1 MATTNII
8 LDLVL
13 IAAAIWMVAT
23 VRGVGGVV
31 GRTLNLIT
39 IGAVVLGLAHFL
51 ATWQHELLPITSPP
65 GAEAFIHRVIVLLG
79 FVLLVAG
86 FRQIR
91 ELGR

>member
-1 MATTNII
+1 MGTTNMI
-8 LDLVL
+8 LDFILVG
-13 IAAAIWMVAT
+13 AALWMVAT

-39 IGAVVLGLAHFL
+39 VGAIILGLAHLL
-51 ATWQHELLPITSPP
+51 ATWQHRLLPF
-65 GAEAFIHRVIVLLG
+65 EASMESFLHRLIVLLG

-91 ELGR
+91 ELRG